1 VKHDTDHAGKSGGK
15 RVKNRR
21 LPETAASVPIVKSPA
36 MRRALLVS
44 AVIGFAFCAYSNS
57 FDAPFLL
64 DNDPIILKDTR
75 LRAVTSDHVQRI
87 LNGEYWP
94 LGMSGLYRPL
104 TTFSYMFN
112 YSVLGNGANP
122 SGYHWLNFTLH
133 AVNIG
138 LVYLLGLLILEQLP
152 AALLL
157 AAIWGIHPVLTE
169 SVTNIVGRADLLG
182 AFGVLAALLAHR
194 QALDVSGGRK
204 VAWLAAIALAVT
216 AGIFSKESTVVVV
229 AVIAIYDLSFGRAA
243 SWKARLPSYFAAV
256 IPCLVFLYVRAQVL
270 GGVAAT
276 AFPFGDNPLMGADFW
291 TARMTAVKVI
301 GRYLALL
308 AWPAGLSFDYSYNEN
323 PLFGWGLTSW
333 EDVKT
338 ILSLLVCLAGVA
350 GTIVCWRRRKPVF
363 FAIAF
368 FFATLSPTS
377 NLVVRIGSIMAER
390 FLYLPSVGFAVL
402 VVYGVNLLS
411 QRLAE
416 RGREYRN
423 AVPVA
428 MGVMLLAFAARTY
441 GRNADWVDQG
451 RFWRS
456 AVEAAPGSYKTNLS
470 AANNTVFISQQDWDR
485 SIGQVGR
492 ALTILDNLPDL
503 QNTGIAYQQAGVFYR
518 NLGIRLASSNPAGR
532 AEAGSEYWYGKSL
545 NALLRSEK
553 IELAQDERNRAENAK
568 RGKPGLTFVPS
579 ALYLHMGRTYQKLGD
594 PGHALEAFER
604 GRALESDPDLLE
616 ELASAYRTAGET
628 RKAAMALVEALA
640 VDSSRMQ
647 LASKLVEL
655 YSEIDPSGCAVSR
668 EGGTPGLNV
677 DCPLVHGDICTASR
691 NVAATYLRTWQYE
704 HAAAIRR
711 TAIQELGCAP
721 ELLK

>member
-1 VKHDTDHAGKSGGK
+1 M
-15 RVKNRR
+15 
-21 LPETAASVPIVKSPA
+21 PIVKSPA
-36 MRRALLVS
+36 MKRALLVS
-44 AVIGFAFCAYSNS
+44 AVIGFAICAYSNS
-57 FDAPFLL
+57 FEAPFLL
-64 DNDPIILKDTR
+64 DNDPIVLKDTR
-75 LRAVTSDHVQRI
+75 IRAVTSGHAQRI
-87 LNGEYWP
+87 LHEEYWP

-122 SGYHWLNFTLH
+122 SGYHWLNFSLH

-138 LVYLLGLLILEQLP
+138 LVYLLGLLIFEQMP

-169 SVTNIVGRADLLG
+169 SVTNIVGRADLLS
-182 AFGVLAALLAHR
+182 ALGVLAALRAHR
-194 QALDVSGGRK
+194 QALDASGGRK

-216 AGIFSKESTVVVV
+216 AGIFSKEGTVVVL

-243 SWKARLPSYFAAV
+243 SWKARLPGYVAAV

-270 GGVAAT
+270 AGVAAT

-308 AWPAGLSFDYSYNEN
+308 AWPARLSFDYSYNEN
-323 PLFGWGLTSW
+323 PLFGWGLASW
-333 EDVKT
+333 QDVKA

-350 GTIVCWRRRKPVF
+350 AAIVCWRRRKPVF

-368 FFATLSPTS
+368 FFATLSPVS
-377 NLVVRIGSIMAER
+377 NLVILIGSIMAER

-402 VVYGVNLLS
+402 LVYGVNLLS

-428 MGVMLLAFAARTY
+428 VGVMLLAFAARTY

-470 AANNTVFISQQDWDR
+470 AANNTVFIDQRDWDR

-492 ALTILDNLPDL
+492 ALAILDYLPDL
-503 QNTGIAYQQAGVFYR
+503 QNVGAAYQQAGVFYR
-518 NLGIRLASSNPAGR
+518 NLGIRLASSQPAGR
-532 AEAGSEYWYGKSL
+532 AEQGSEYWYGKSL
-545 NALLRSEK
+545 KALLRSEK
-553 IELAQDERNRAENAK
+553 IELAQDERNRAENAR

-579 ALYLHMGRTYQKLGD
+579 ALYLHMGRTYS
-594 PGHALEAFER
+594 PR
-604 GRALESDPDLLE
+604 NWWSC
-616 ELASAYRTAGET
+616 T
-628 RKAAMALVEALA
+628 RKSTLRAA
-640 VDSSRMQ
+640 
-647 LASKLVEL
+647 
-655 YSEIDPSGCAVSR
+655 PSA
-668 EGGTPGLNV
+668 EK
-677 DCPLVHGDICTASR
+677 
-691 NVAATYLRTWQYE
+691 AAHW
-704 HAAAIRR
+704 A
-711 TAIQELGCAP
+711 
-721 ELLK
+721 

>member
-1 VKHDTDHAGKSGGK
+1 M
-15 RVKNRR
+15 KNRR
-21 LPETAASVPIVKSPA
+21 RPETAATLSIVKSPA
-36 MRRALLVS
+36 RKRALLVS
-44 AVIGFAFCAYSNS
+44 AVIGFACCAYSNS
-57 FDAPFLL
+57 FNAPFLL
-64 DNDPIILKDTR
+64 DNDPIVLKDAR
-75 LRAVTSDHVQRI
+75 IRAVTSAHLKRI
-87 LNGEYWP
+87 VSEEYWP

-104 TTFSYMFN
+104 TTFSFMFN
-112 YSVLGNGANP
+112 YSVLGNGADP
-122 SGYHWLNFTLH
+122 SGYHWLNLALH
-133 AVNIG
+133 AVNMG
-138 LVYLLGLLILEQLP
+138 LVYLLGLVIFEQMP

-157 AAIWGIHPVLTE
+157 AALWGIHPVLTE

-194 QALDVSGGRK
+194 QALNASGGRR
-204 VAWLAAIALAVT
+204 VAWLAAIGLAVT
-216 AGIFSKESTVVVV
+216 AGIFSKESTIVVL
-229 AVIAIYDLSFGRAA
+229 AVIAIHDLTFGRAA
-243 SWKARLPSYFAAV
+243 SWKARLPGYFAVV
-256 IPCLVFLYVRAQVL
+256 IPCIVFLYVRASVL
-270 GGVAAT
+270 GGVPTT

-308 AWPAGLSFDYSYNEN
+308 AWPARLSFDYSFNEN
-323 PLFGWGLTSW
+323 PLFGWGSSW
-333 EDVKT
+333 EDVKA
-338 ILSLLVCLAGVA
+338 ILSLLLCLGGAA
-350 GTIVCWRRRKPVF
+350 AAIICWRRRKPVF

-368 FFATLSPTS
+368 FFGALSPTS
-377 NLVVRIGSIMAER
+377 NLIVQIGSIMAER

-402 VVYGVNLLS
+402 VVYGVNLQS
-411 QRLAE
+411 QRLAQ

-441 GRNADWVDQG
+441 ARNADWVDQG

-470 AANNTVFISQQDWDR
+470 AANNTVFLDQRDWDR
-485 SIGQVGR
+485 SIGQVNR
-492 ALTILDNLPDL
+492 ALAILDSLPDL

-532 AEAGSEYWYGKSL
+532 AEAGSEYWYRKSL
-545 NALLRSEK
+545 TALLRSEK

-604 GRALESDPDLLE
+604 GHALESDPDLLE
-616 ELASAYRTAGET
+616 ELASAYRAAGDK

-640 VDSSRMQ
+640 VDSSRMH

-655 YSEIDPSGCAVSR
+655 YSEIDPSGCSVSR
-668 EGGTPGLNV
+668 EGGTSGLNV

-691 NVAATYLRTWQYE
+691 NVAATYLRTWQHE
-704 HAAAIRR
+704 HAAEIRR
-711 TAIQELGCAP
+711 AAIQELGCAP

>member
-1 VKHDTDHAGKSGGK
+1 
-15 RVKNRR
+15 
-21 LPETAASVPIVKSPA
+21 
-36 MRRALLVS
+36 M
-44 AVIGFAFCAYSNS
+44 
-57 FDAPFLL
+57 
-64 DNDPIILKDTR
+64 
-75 LRAVTSDHVQRI
+75 
-87 LNGEYWP
+87 
-94 LGMSGLYRPL
+94 
-104 TTFSYMFN
+104 
-112 YSVLGNGANP
+112 
-122 SGYHWLNFTLH
+122 
-133 AVNIG
+133 NIG
-138 LVYLLGLLILEQLP
+138 LVYLVGLLILEQLP

-194 QALDVSGGRK
+194 QALDASGGRK

-333 EDVKT
+333 EDVKA

-368 FFATLSPTS
+368 FFATLSPVS
-377 NLVVRIGSIMAER
+377 NLVIRIGSIMAER

-402 VVYGVNLLS
+402 VVYGVNLLW

-492 ALTILDNLPDL
+492 ALAILDNLPDL

-668 EGGTPGLNV
+668 EGGTSGLNV

-691 NVAATYLRTWQYE
+691 NVAATYLRTWQHE

>member
-1 VKHDTDHAGKSGGK
+1 
-15 RVKNRR
+15 
-21 LPETAASVPIVKSPA
+21 

-75 LRAVTSDHVQRI
+75 IRAVTSDHVQRI

-94 LGMSGLYRPL
+94 LGMSSLYRPL

-138 LVYLLGLLILEQLP
+138 LVYLLGLLIFEQMP

-194 QALDVSGGRK
+194 KALDASGGRK
-204 VAWLAAIALAVT
+204 VAWIAAIALAVT
-216 AGIFSKESTVVVV
+216 VGMFSKEGTIVVV
-229 AVIAIYDLSFGRAA
+229 AVIAIYDLTIGRAA
-243 SWKARLPSYFAAV
+243 SWKARMPSYLAAV
-256 IPCLVFLYVRAQVL
+256 IPCLAFLYVRAHVL

-276 AFPFGDNPLMGADFW
+276 AFPFGDNPLVGASFW

-308 AWPAGLSFDYSYNEN
+308 LWPARLSFDYSFNEN

-333 EDVKT
+333 EDVKA
-338 ILSLLVCLAGVA
+338 ILSLLVCLGGVA
-350 GTIVCWRRRKPVF
+350 GAIVCWRRRKPVF

-377 NLVVRIGSIMAER
+377 NLVIRIGSIMAER

-402 VVYGVNLLS
+402 VVYGVHLLS

-416 RGREYRN
+416 RWPEYRN
-423 AVPVA
+423 AVLA
-428 MGVMLLAFAARTY
+428 ALGVVLIAFAARAY
-441 GRNADWVDQG
+441 DRNSDWVDQG

-456 AVEAAPGSYKTNLS
+456 AAEAAPGSYKTNLA
-470 AANNTVFISQQDWDR
+470 AANNAVFLDQRDWDR
-485 SIGQVGR
+485 SIGHVDR
-492 ALTILDNLPDL
+492 ALAILDNLTDL
-503 QNTGIAYQQAGVFYR
+503 QNVGGAYRQAGVFYR
-518 NLGIRLASSNPAGR
+518 NLGIRLASPNPTGR
-532 AEAGSEYWYGKSL
+532 AGTGPEYWYRKSL

-568 RGKPGLTFVPS
+568 RGKPALTFVPS
-579 ALYLHMGRTYQKLGD
+579 ALYLQMGRTYQKLGE
-594 PGHALEAFER
+594 PGHALVAFER

-616 ELASAYRTAGET
+616 ELASAYRAAGDT
-628 RKAAMALVEALA
+628 RRAAMALVEALA

-668 EGGTPGLNV
+668 EGGTSGLNV

-691 NVAATYLRTWQYE
+691 NVATTYLRTGQHAE
-704 HAAAIRR
+704 AAAIRR

>member
-1 VKHDTDHAGKSGGK
+1 
-15 RVKNRR
+15 
-21 LPETAASVPIVKSPA
+21 
-36 MRRALLVS
+36 MRRALLV
-44 AVIGFAFCAYSNS
+44 
-57 FDAPFLL
+57 
-64 DNDPIILKDTR
+64 
-75 LRAVTSDHVQRI
+75 RAVTSDHVQRI

-138 LVYLLGLLILEQLP
+138 LVYLLGLLILEQTP

-194 QALDVSGGRK
+194 QALDASGGRK
-204 VAWLAAIALAVT
+204 V
-216 AGIFSKESTVVVV
+216 
-229 AVIAIYDLSFGRAA
+229 
-243 SWKARLPSYFAAV
+243 
-256 IPCLVFLYVRAQVL
+256 
-270 GGVAAT
+270 
-276 AFPFGDNPLMGADFW
+276 
-291 TARMTAVKVI
+291 
-301 GRYLALL
+301 
-308 AWPAGLSFDYSYNEN
+308 AGLSFDYSYNEN

-333 EDVKT
+333 EDVKA

-456 AVEAAPGSYKTNLS
+456 AVEAAPDSYKTNLS

-492 ALTILDNLPDL
+492 ALAILDNLPDL

-691 NVAATYLRTWQYE
+691 NVAATYLRTWQHE